1 LEFYISNTWGTFL
14 QMWTQKIE
22 LVQNPNIIENMDQKW
37 NPIKKKNLWH
47 VLLAKLWTLIF

>member
-1 LEFYISNTWGTFL
+1 
-14 QMWTQKIE
+14 MWTQKIE